1 MVARR
6 QRRKQIRID
15 CRRCRSAPQILICKD
30 WYQQKACRQTGFFL
44 FGFFLFGCFLFSVW
58 LFSVWLFSVSLF
70 SVWLFPVFSLFY
82 SMSKYA
88 VIPTKVGI

>member
-44 FGFFLFGCFLFSVW
+44 FGFFLF
-58 LFSVWLFSVSLF
+58 SVWLFSVSLF

-88 VIPTKVGI
+88 VIPAQAGI

>member
-30 WYQQKACRQTGFFL
+30 WYQQKACRQYR
-44 FGFFLFGCFLFSVW
+44 LFSVW
-58 LFSVWLFSVSLF
+58 LFSVWLFSVWLF
-70 SVWLFPVFSLFY
+70 SVWLFSVWLFSVWLF
-82 SMSKYA
+82 S
-88 VIPTKVGI
+88 VWLF

>member
-1 MVARR
+1 MVAKR

-44 FGFFLFGCFLFSVW
+44 FGFFLF
-58 LFSVWLFSVSLF
+58 SVSLF

-88 VIPTKVGI
+88 VIPAQAGI

>member
-6 QRRKQIRID
+6 QRRKQIRSD

-44 FGFFLFGCFLFSVW
+44 FGFFLFGFFLFGFF
-58 LFSVWLFSVSLF
+58 LFGFFLFGFFLF
-70 SVWLFPVFSLFY
+70 GFFLFGFFLF
-82 SMSKYA
+82 
-88 VIPTKVGI
+88 GFFLFGF

>member
-44 FGFFLFGCFLFSVW
+44 FGFFLFGFFLFGFF
-58 LFSVWLFSVSLF
+58 LFGFFLFGFFLF
-70 SVWLFPVFSLFY
+70 GFFLFGFFLF
-82 SMSKYA
+82 
-88 VIPTKVGI
+88 GFFLFGF